1 MLGISTSTLRT
12 WERRYGFPRPVRSPG
27 GHRHYALAEIEAL
40 RMTLAETHNVSSAVA
55 VARERG
61 EGPSSPARLAT
72 AYASFDE
79 DKANRMLEESLTL
92 RSIERTIEDVLLD
105 AIATH
110 DDPNGATAEYEF
122 AWRHATGWLSAV
134 KRLAP
139 PATRPEGILVFDGSM
154 TFDIDAL
161 HAQALELLLR
171 RAGMRTLALSPAID
185 ASRLTR
191 ALRVLEPRAVVLTG
205 RRASLDA
212 IGRLVYAVRRAIDD
226 VAVFDFRGA
235 VPDSGASTVSRLGD
249 RPLKARDA
257 IVAHLDARAWG
268 RTPATR
274 GRVKAGAGVPRTGG
288 PRVSIPRASLPRERV
303 AAAAQ
308 AGR

>member
-1 MLGISTSTLRT
+1 
-12 WERRYGFPRPVRSPG
+12 
-27 GHRHYALAEIEAL
+27 
-40 RMTLAETHNVSSAVA
+40 MTLAETHNVSSAVA
-55 VARERG
+55 LARERG

-139 PATRPEGILVFDGSM
+139 PATRPEGVLVFDGSM

-161 HAQALELLLR
+161 HAQSLEVLLR
-171 RAGMRTLALSPAID
+171 RAGLRTLALSPAID
-185 ASRLTR
+185 TSRLTR

-212 IGRLVYAVRRAIDD
+212 IGRLVYAVRGAIDD

-268 RTPATR
+268 RMPATR
-274 GRVKAGAGVPRTGG
+274 SRVKAAAGVPRTSG
-288 PRVSIPRASLPRERV
+288 PRATIPRASLPRERV